1 MLFFLCKLKRVA
13 GKREKIKVDHL
24 HKWSQIKKSLN
35 LFILNINTIILKLLI
50 FILND
55 LFIN

>member
-13 GKREKIKVDHL
+13 GKRENIKVDHL
-24 HKWSQIKKSLN
+24 RKWSQIKKSLN